1 MVTLNDQLAKIDPQV
16 ESVVQR
22 FVTNL
27 KNLLDDNSDKVNEN
41 LLVSESKTLES
52 FKKF

>member
-16 ESVVQR
+16 ESVVHR

-27 KNLLDDNSDKVNEN
+27 KNLLDDDSDKVAEN
-41 LLVSESKTLES
+41 LLVNESKYNC
-52 FKKF
+52 F